1 MHKFQSQ
8 TQPLILVTGATGYV
22 GGRLVPRLLQAGYRV
37 RVLVRDPK
45 RLEGRFWLNNVN
57 VVKGD
62 VYKPDSLDEAMSGVY
77 AAYYLIHSMSGS
89 DDFHQLDLI
98 GSRNFGQIANK
109 TGVQRIIYLGGL
121 GDPQSSLSN
130 HLRSRQ
136 QTGDELR
143 NSGVSVTEFRA
154 AVIVGSGSL
163 SFEMIRYLTERVP
176 LMICPRWVFTRIQ
189 PISIDD
195 VLDYLVQSLQ
205 VDASRDKII
214 EIGGSDVQTYGDM
227 MLIYANVRGLRRYLI
242 PVPVLTPRL
251 SSYWVHWVTPIPAK
265 IARPLI
271 EGLKNEVIVRS
282 DIAALLFPN
291 IKPIGYEAAV
301 RLALQNLESDIV
313 ETVWHDALASS
324 LGQIPPVYLTT
335 EQGLI
340 IERREYP
347 VKAPIEKVFTTICGL
362 GGERGW
368 LYFDVAWKLRGALD
382 RIIGGVG
389 MRRGRRHPDEV
400 RVGDAIDFWRVEALV
415 PDRLLRLRAEMI
427 VPGKA
432 WLQFEVVP
440 QSDSETTII
449 QTAFFEPKGLLGVMY
464 WYGLYPIHALI
475 FAGMIKQIAEKSQ
488 LNYQHSQ
495 PLNTSS

>member
-163 SFEMIRYLTERVP
+163 SFEMIRYLTERV
-176 LMICPRWVFTRIQ
+176 
-189 PISIDD
+189 
-195 VLDYLVQSLQ
+195 
-205 VDASRDKII
+205 
-214 EIGGSDVQTYGDM
+214 
-227 MLIYANVRGLRRYLI
+227 
-242 PVPVLTPRL
+242 L
-251 SSYWVHWVTPIPAK
+251 S
-265 IARPLI
+265 
-271 EGLKNEVIVRS
+271 
-282 DIAALLFPN
+282 
-291 IKPIGYEAAV
+291 
-301 RLALQNLESDIV
+301 
-313 ETVWHDALASS
+313 
-324 LGQIPPVYLTT
+324 
-335 EQGLI
+335 
-340 IERREYP
+340 
-347 VKAPIEKVFTTICGL
+347 
-362 GGERGW
+362 
-368 LYFDVAWKLRGALD
+368 
-382 RIIGGVG
+382 
-389 MRRGRRHPDEV
+389 
-400 RVGDAIDFWRVEALV
+400 
-415 PDRLLRLRAEMI
+415 
-427 VPGKA
+427 
-432 WLQFEVVP
+432 
-440 QSDSETTII
+440 
-449 QTAFFEPKGLLGVMY
+449 
-464 WYGLYPIHALI
+464 
-475 FAGMIKQIAEKSQ
+475 
-488 LNYQHSQ
+488 
-495 PLNTSS
+495 